1 MLTIK
6 KSKIYSDKKPEELIS
21 RLNWKTY
28 HVNKVLF
35 AETNNSDTNK
45 PLTGKVDEK
54 EKIFKIT
61 RLRSG
66 FQKFIPQLTV
76 NGEIKDNGENSVL
89 RLKYQL
95 GLYTTAAI
103 FIFIATTTALYILQ
117 FITDLNELE
126 ITEEDFLW
134 ILIYPI
140 IAIILTFWELNKTKE
155 ILYEILEI
163 KD

>member
-54 EKIFKIT
+54 LTCFAYYNPKVYFNANTGAVVVNPTEKWLG
-61 RLRSG
+61 RL
-66 FQKFIPQLTV
+66 L
-76 NGEIKDNGENSVL
+76 KDFFTSL
-89 RLKYQL
+89 L
-95 GLYTTAAI
+95 
-103 FIFIATTTALYILQ
+103 
-117 FITDLNELE
+117 
-126 ITEEDFLW
+126 
-134 ILIYPI
+134 
-140 IAIILTFWELNKTKE
+140 
-155 ILYEILEI
+155 
-163 KD
+163 